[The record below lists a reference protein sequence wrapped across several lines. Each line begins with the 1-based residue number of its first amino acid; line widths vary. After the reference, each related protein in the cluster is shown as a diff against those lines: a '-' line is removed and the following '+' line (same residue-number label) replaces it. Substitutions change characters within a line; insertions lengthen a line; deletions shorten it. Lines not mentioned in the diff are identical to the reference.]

1 MSDKEWKRVWQ
12 EIWDEVYAAR
22 ITNSD
27 RLREIAERAEKATPG
42 PWEAHVAIRY
52 PGGTAQERGVL
63 GPNGENPICWV
74 VDEFEMSTSND
85 DFIAAA
91 REDVPFLLSEITKLN
106 AEKAETIE
114 VLEEFP
120 GRDWYDSIDTTEALP
135 YYSPQGQWYVL
146 KGKPL
151 LDKLKGES

>member
-1 MSDKEWKRVWQ
+1 MTTP
-12 EIWDEVYAAR
+12 
-22 ITNSD
+22 TNSD

-114 VLEEFP
+114 VLERYPVNGWQYEH
-120 GRDWYDSIDTTEALP
+120 RAWH
-135 YYSPQGQWYVL
+135 
-146 KGKPL
+146 KNHGKPL